1 VVIFIVLSTVGHLV
15 QVAETKTPQLHIDET
30 SKLMEAAIAYMKQKQ
45 TD

>member
-1 VVIFIVLSTVGHLV
+1 VVIFVVLCTAGHLV

-30 SKLMEAAIAYMKQKQ
+30 SKLMEAAITFMNQKP